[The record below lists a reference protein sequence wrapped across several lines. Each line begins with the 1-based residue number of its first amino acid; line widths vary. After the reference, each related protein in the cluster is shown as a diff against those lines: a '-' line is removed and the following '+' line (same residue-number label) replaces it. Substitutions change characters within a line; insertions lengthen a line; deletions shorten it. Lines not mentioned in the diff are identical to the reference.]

1 MTVGFITSQYPYT
14 EVSHTKGNTTRIK
27 KIVETL
33 VKQSIKVVQFLYQI
47 EKNNLLG
54 YLDKCGPKGNK
65 FVIEKLT
72 LQTSNVYNKQYTL
85 LR

>member
-1 MTVGFITSQYPYT
+1 M
-14 EVSHTKGNTTRIK
+14 
-27 KIVETL
+27 TL

-72 LQTSNVYNKQYTL
+72 LQTSNVNNKQYTL